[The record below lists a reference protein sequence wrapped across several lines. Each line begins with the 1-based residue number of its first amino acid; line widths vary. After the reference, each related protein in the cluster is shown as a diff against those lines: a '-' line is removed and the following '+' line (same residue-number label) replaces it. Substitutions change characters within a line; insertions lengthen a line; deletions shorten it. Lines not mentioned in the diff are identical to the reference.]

1 MSTGIRATRQRSV
14 STQRATPPWQ
24 CCHTRVM
31 PRGEIS
37 PSYSKVLLSQLVH
50 LHRLVHGSS
59 YTLHVR
65 FPLTQFF
72 FFAGAVNKLKDCLWS
87 RWKSHPVH
95 LIELPSHL
103 PAMIDWRRNVWV
115 TLQASP
121 VHCSLG
127 ACPLNMFVQRVLV
140 WRQVSLRI
148 SARLEQCSPGLINF
162 LRGQSIEV
170 IGQ

>member
-1 MSTGIRATRQRSV
+1 MCAPAQVGT
-14 STQRATPPWQ
+14 WQ
-24 CCHTRVM
+24 LIHFACTF
-31 PRGEIS
+31 S
-37 PSYSKVLLSQLVH
+37 PDTV
-50 LHRLVHGSS
+50 
-59 YTLHVR
+59 
-65 FPLTQFF
+65 FF
-72 FFAGAVNKLKDCLWS
+72 FCRSSEQAQGSPL
-87 RWKSHPVH
+87 
-95 LIELPSHL
+95 ELVEVTSSPPHSHL

-148 SARLEQCSPGLINF
+148 SARLEQCSPGLIHF

-170 IGQ
+170 IGQCILFLNLVFCML